1 MAYIISHI
9 RNSLQTRKFKT
20 ITTTKVHNI
29 KYKVNSTS
37 WPAKAQKY
45 LRIKQP
51 TVITKLQGDLHV
63 NHKSNLAAHKLKE
76 TNSSLQTTNPSLII
90 YSLKT
95 LNTVQRK
102 AQQRYNHINHPTVC
116 VSQQLQTTLAHSTD
130 SCDRHSTVNLY
141 NITTNQPLSNAIVT
155 PYTNSVVHN
164 NKRIKPKQPTNQL
177 QIQTGSAQS
186 HPQRPHVAALSTG
199 PLQACTQT
207 PLIMPTIKHHAKINL
222 LMPPKLNL
230 RSYHQ
235 PYTGY
240 SYTTHATSPLTDC
253 LQIKPTLYK
262 SQQLNS
268 KTTQMNHQI
277 IWAVSSHQITH
288 YNNNELK
295 NLAHSQAQLY
305 KRIRSL
311 KHRKQTKIQHSRKS
325 TLLKV
330 NKTYPSKPTTT
341 NPKLTHM
348 SQVYNLYRITKPTAY
363 ANYKYPRTSNTH
375 NSNHTNFT
383 PNPRNRKKQAHIE
396 RIINQT
402 PNNVVTNHPRTTC
415 NHIQF
420 MWEAYKTLK
429 CRSLKQ
435 QPLQPKF
442 PTHPQTVIL
451 KQFKVT
457 LPTHSHQLA
466 LYRRKHQLYT
476 SNNRKHPTSK
486 ASN

>member
-177 QIQTGSAQS
+177 QILANWQCSKPPTKTTCCSIVN
-186 HPQRPHVAALSTG
+186 RSTTS
-199 PLQACTQT
+199 LHANTVNNANNKTSRKDKSTYATQT
-207 PLIMPTIKHHAKINL
+207 KLAKLPPTIHRL
-222 LMPPKLNL
+222 L
-230 RSYHQ
+230 
-235 PYTGY
+235 
-240 SYTTHATSPLTDC
+240 
-253 LQIKPTLYK
+253 
-262 SQQLNS
+262 
-268 KTTQMNHQI
+268 
-277 IWAVSSHQITH
+277 
-288 YNNNELK
+288 
-295 NLAHSQAQLY
+295 
-305 KRIRSL
+305 
-311 KHRKQTKIQHSRKS
+311 
-325 TLLKV
+325 
-330 NKTYPSKPTTT
+330 
-341 NPKLTHM
+341 
-348 SQVYNLYRITKPTAY
+348 VYNARNL
-363 ANYKYPRTSNTH
+363 TSNRLP
-375 NSNHTNFT
+375 
-383 PNPRNRKKQAHIE
+383 PN
-396 RIINQT
+396 
-402 PNNVVTNHPRTTC
+402 
-415 NHIQF
+415 
-420 MWEAYKTLK
+420 
-429 CRSLKQ
+429 
-435 QPLQPKF
+435 
-442 PTHPQTVIL
+442 
-451 KQFKVT
+451 
-457 LPTHSHQLA
+457 
-466 LYRRKHQLYT
+466 
-476 SNNRKHPTSK
+476 
-486 ASN
+486 